1 MVKIPCKAEKMPLGH
16 TYISGTVCRV
26 RSCKELAGA
35 VSQHQSQNEIGIT
48 SVVVV
53 GLLRGL
59 GLLNIK

>member
-26 RSCKELAGA
+26 RILQDRK
-35 VSQHQSQNEIGIT
+35 HQSQNEIGIA
-48 SVVVV
+48 SAVVV